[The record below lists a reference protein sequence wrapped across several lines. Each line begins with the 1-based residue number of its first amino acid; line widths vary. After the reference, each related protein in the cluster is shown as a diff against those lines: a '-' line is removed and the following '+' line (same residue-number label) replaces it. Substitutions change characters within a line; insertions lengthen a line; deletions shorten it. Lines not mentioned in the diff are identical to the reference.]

1 MHALRRALLWRRP
14 LPQPPAAAP
23 PRPLLSP
30 RACLRSTR
38 RVPIAR
44 SLLFIVVQHKP
55 ATVCILSHQR
65 AGLCLLHEEPPV
77 LTDATTSGNGS
88 GLTVNSGDGF
98 CLTVTPCKHMPILRR
113 EEDRATPDLATN
125 HHAHCCRSG
134 RQKCTCSCRPRAW
147 CAVTHRH
154 RAHPCR
160 SDRRTC
166 SCDSRRSARHA
177 IAHHRP
183 SRKPQPP
190 SPALPPLRLCLR
202 LSSCLHSHPRL
213 GQNRCSCSSRF
224 WAARAAAHTPVAGA
238 AAACRYTFPSS
249 RISRQLYAPS

>member
-1 MHALRRALLWRRP
+1 MAAP
-14 LPQPPAAAP
+14 TPQPPAAAP

-38 RVPIAR
+38 RVPIAW

-55 ATVCILSHQR
+55 ATVCFLSHQR

-98 CLTVTPCKHMPILRR
+98 CLTVTLCNI
-113 EEDRATPDLATN
+113 
-125 HHAHCCRSG
+125 CRS
-134 RQKCTCSCRPRAW
+134 SAE
-147 CAVTHRH
+147 
-154 RAHPCR
+154 
-160 SDRRTC
+160 RRTEPHLTWPPITMLIAAAVAAKNAHALADPAPGVP
-166 SCDSRRSARHA
+166 SLTATVPTHAAATAARALAIHDAAPAMAHA

-202 LSSCLHSHPRL
+202 LSSCLRSHPRL

-249 RISRQLYAPS
+249 RISRQLYAPA

>member
-1 MHALRRALLWRRP
+1 MAAPTAAAARGGA
-14 LPQPPAAAP
+14 PAAAP
-23 PRPLLSP
+23 LTSCVPQVDAP
-30 RACLRSTR
+30 RADCPESAVHRRPTLARHGLHSLTSACRALPSSRRAPRADRCDDLRER
-38 RVPIAR
+38 LRPNR
-44 SLLFIVVQHKP
+44 ELRGRLLPNRDTLQ
-55 ATVCILSHQR
+55 
-65 AGLCLLHEEPPV
+65 
-77 LTDATTSGNGS
+77 
-88 GLTVNSGDGF
+88 
-98 CLTVTPCKHMPILRR
+98 HMPIFRR

-224 WAARAAAHTPVAGA
+224 WAARAAAHTRRRGRCSSMPVH
-238 AAACRYTFPSS
+238 FP
-249 RISRQLYAPS
+249 QLSH